1 MELSV
6 TWTGPSC
13 SFNAPCGHEL
23 WVLWVCSILVTFKGI
38 FHFKYWSVMNI
49 TLLGHVSISWSSW
62 VSGDGRGSK
71 CKVNLNRHAPLDMSH
86 TRALSFMSLFK
97 PGAQY
102 IGEGHANGVPLH
114 MKSSTA
120 LTLKVWDSSP
130 TQDSQVSPVPAQ
142 DRTDLSPWGLGS
154 AGFSLLQF

>member
-1 MELSV
+1 
-6 TWTGPSC
+6 
-13 SFNAPCGHEL
+13 
-23 WVLWVCSILVTFKGI
+23 
-38 FHFKYWSVMNI
+38 MNI
-49 TLLGHVSISWSSW
+49 TLLGHVTISWSSW

-102 IGEGHANGVPLH
+102 IGEGHANRVPLH

-142 DRTDLSPWGLGS
+142 DRTQTSHHGVWAQLG
-154 AGFSLLQF
+154 FPCCNFKR